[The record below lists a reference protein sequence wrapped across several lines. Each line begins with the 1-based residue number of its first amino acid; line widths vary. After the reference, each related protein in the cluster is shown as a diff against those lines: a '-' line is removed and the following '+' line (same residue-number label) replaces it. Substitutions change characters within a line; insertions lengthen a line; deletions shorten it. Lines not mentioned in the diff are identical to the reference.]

1 MMAIGRRI
9 LQESKQEAE
18 EGGTFDTGRG
28 RDLLS
33 LLVRA
38 NTAKD
43 VSDSQRLSEEDVLAR
58 TGFQFFVL
66 SG

>member
-9 LQESKQEAE
+9 LKESKQEAE

-28 RDLLS
+28 HNLLS

-43 VSDSQRLSEEDVLAR
+43 ISDRQRLSEEDVLAR